1 MLDPTKTILLA
12 LAVVASSALSILMP
26 ATPQSAKYIL
36 SKVTSPDSSNYAPTS
51 VIFQAQKSL

>member
-1 MLDPTKTILLA
+1 LLA